1 MSERTQER
9 RKMLFKKV
17 VVLLAVVTLFGV
29 LSGGLLLGQTEAATA
44 QPFVVGPRGPLMELF
59 RSLQAGDLVLLQNGG
74 LVSGTVQQQEFTIG
88 SKIITRDKILLIA
101 WPAGGA
107 AGPGPAQVYLKDGS
121 QVQGVLQTSSITEK
135 LPTGEELSLP
145 ITQLRGIIFKIEL
158 PATPSPGQEGTPP
171 SQEQLR
177 RAQSTLF
184 PLFSGLQGSALL
196 QAILEGLQ
204 KFDLLIFPNG
214 QVLSGSIEN
223 KTFTLVSSIFGSHT
237 LAVADLAQIIF
248 DDPDVVVLRIG
259 DRVSGS
265 VTPDGDGRIRATLA
279 ATGSAVSLAK
289 TELGGLTFKLP
300 AGPLGGGGRPRFQP
314 GPGR

>member
-1 MSERTQER
+1 M
-9 RKMLFKKV
+9 FKRM
-17 VVLLAVVTLFGV
+17 VVLLAVVALFGAIS
-29 LSGGLLLGQTEAATA
+29 SGLVLGQTEAASD
-44 QPFVVGPRGPLMELF
+44 QPLVVGVSGPLMKLF

-74 LVSGTVQQQEFTIG
+74 LVSGTVQQQEFTIDDRSI
-88 SKIITRDKILLIA
+88 SKDKILLIA
-101 WPAGGA
+101 WGVASATEMEGESPT
-107 AGPGPAQVYLKDGS
+107 AQVYLKDGT

-135 LPTGEELSLP
+135 LPMGEELSLP
-145 ITQLRGIIFKIEL
+145 IPQLRGIIFKIEL
-158 PATPSPGQEGTPP
+158 PAPPSPSQEGTPP
-171 SQEQLR
+171 SQDQLR

-204 KFDLLIFPNG
+204 KFDLLVFPDG

-223 KTFTLVSSIFGSHT
+223 KTFTLESPIFGSHN
-237 LAVADLAQIIF
+237 LAVTDLAQIIF
-248 DDPDVVVLRIG
+248 DDPDMVVLRIG
-259 DRVSGS
+259 DRVSGT
-265 VTPDGDGRIRATLA
+265 VTPDGDGKIRATL

-289 TELGGLTFKLP
+289 TELGGITFKLP

>member
-1 MSERTQER
+1 MIERTPER
-9 RKMLFKKV
+9 RKMKMFKEMM
-17 VVLLAVVTLFGV
+17 VLLTAVALLGA
-29 LSGGLLLGQTEAATA
+29 LSSGLMLGQTEAASA
-44 QPFVVGPRGPLMELF
+44 QPFIVVGSRGPFMELF

-74 LVSGTVQQQEFTIG
+74 LLSGTVQQQEFTIG
-88 SKIITRDKILLIA
+88 SKIIPRDKILLIT

-107 AGPGPAQVYLKDGS
+107 AGSGPAQVYLKDGT
-121 QVQGVLQTSSITEK
+121 QVQGVLQTSSITEE

-145 ITQLRGIIFKIEL
+145 IPQLRGIIFKVEL
-158 PATPSPGQEGTPP
+158 PSPSEEGTPP

-204 KFDLLIFPNG
+204 KFDLLVFPNG

-223 KTFTLVSSIFGSHT
+223 KAFTLESPLFGSHT

-265 VTPDGDGRIRATLA
+265 VTPDGDGKIRATL